1 MRAVTAGVL
10 AALWVVVGSH
20 CLLAE
25 VSVLSFLRCEAP
37 CPADSAPASHCDDAA
52 CLTLEAGHFVL
63 AGQAKAPMAV
73 LGMIV
78 LDVSLFSEGLQASGP
93 RGGIVTRVPPDLP
106 KIWQFAFRA
115 ALPPRAPASVA

>member
-1 MRAVTAGVL
+1 MRKMRAVTAGVL

-37 CPADSAPASHCDDAA
+37 GPADTAPASHCDDAA

-63 AGQAKAPMAV
+63 SGQAKAERLVATRARAIRDFFMM
-73 LGMIV
+73 G
-78 LDVSLFSEGLQASGP
+78 VSVFSFPG
-93 RGGIVTRVPPDLP
+93 
-106 KIWQFAFRA
+106 
-115 ALPPRAPASVA
+115 